1 MKKKD
6 ILDTLSVVEKEHVQQ
21 AIDKLDKDG
30 VPGNLG
36 SYLYDVLDSETGN
49 KYPPP
54 YLIETAYKIA
64 SGKKLPKGFFDKIK
78 NNGPHFEKIQSLGF
92 QIEIKWYDDLDL
104 SSKVFSYK
112 WLYTLSSSQWNR
124 VLDAGKMIL
133 DNLDVKKDDSKL
145 VVSFRDDVKQRMGII
160 IGSKLVGGFYL
171 EKGEIYLSFFVDEN
185 YDISADSRL
194 SLSDFKFANNIGK
207 LIYLKLDDWQGEKDL
222 LNQQVLSDISNYY
235 KDASGTSWKNS
246 HLPFMTDVIRSQGP
260 RRRFLS
266 FMRQK
271 PQERLMDVYKY
282 YLKTTGNE
290 DELYK
295 WEVGKEFKENWDL
308 KAKDFSAMLKS
319 VKLANLI
326 SIQSNAFY
334 REARKNPEEA
344 RTFFTYLFDESKT
357 ISDRLDWAR
366 DEGTELVKKWHPGW
380 KSAGQDERT
389 LSVLWG
395 YNDLS
400 KHALYKSSFYSK
412 YCDLLEIS
420 TAKPGGKYEHYL
432 TLIKDLVENYIKKDQ
447 ELIALH
453 NKTIDLE
460 KHIEDP
466 NYHLLAQNLLYRILD
481 GYWTWDLEGEQEEKC
496 NYWVFQGNPKLFDFE
511 TALRNEIL
519 TDWTVSAHKDK
530 IKIGDKVVL
539 WITGSDAGCYALAE
553 VTSEPHTRTT
563 SADDHL
569 WKEEDNSELKADI
582 KVTHNLVN
590 NPILKTEID
599 SLAKLKNLK
608 VGNQGTNFSASKEE
622 YEKLLSM
629 YSISEPKNYWV
640 YSPGENAMY
649 WDTFYEEGILGLGW
663 NELGDIS
670 RFNDKDE
677 IVKELQRIEETDSS
691 KKNDATANWDFI
703 HRVNVGDVI
712 IAKKGRQE
720 LLGYGIVTSGY
731 YYDPSRPDQHHL
743 RKIEW
748 KLKGSWPISDN
759 LSLKTL
765 TIITEYGCELPEFEF
780 YYQRLLA
787 DMGVDVPRI
796 KKEIMPINQ
805 ILYGPPGTGKTYHLK
820 TELFPRYTARESSV
834 TKDDFVKE
842 IVGDLS
848 WWKVVALVL
857 KEMKAGKV
865 SDIREHKFLKVKE
878 SLSNSNTVKQTIWGQ
893 LQAHTVEECVAV
905 NVKRKMTPL
914 IFFKDENSNWRL
926 DEQGYEQVEEE
937 ISSILEEINNFE
949 SKKDKEIKRYEFVT
963 FHQSYAYEDFIEG
976 IKPVMEEGS
985 DGDIQYE
992 IKDGLFKKLCQR
1004 AGNDPSNS
1012 YAIFIDEINRGNVS
1026 SIFGE
1031 LITLIE
1037 DDKRLGSENAMT
1049 ATLPYS
1055 RSIFGV
1061 PRNVHIYGTM
1071 NTADRSVEALDTAL
1085 RRRFSFLEML
1095 PDSSKLEVSVEG
1107 IRLSELLTILNDRIE
1122 VLVDRDHTIGHAFFI
1137 NDKNLDDLR
1146 NTFANKV
1153 IPLLQEYF
1161 YGDYGKM
1168 EMVIGSAFFEVKDTT
1183 KIKFAVKPEDFD
1195 PEGKV
1200 YHIVD
1205 LADKKTMSDDD
1216 FKEALTKLI
1225 KGA

>member
-1 MKKKD
+1 MNQREKIQHLTQENVLQAIERIKEEGVPSARESNTYDLVYEGVVYPPKYITSLAGFFSGRGQFILGSTFAGGEDSKCFAILRELGFD
-6 ILDTLSVVEKEHVQQ
+6 ILPKEETKDFLKPKEADRKMHYKYCYRVIDEQLNEGLFKEHFIEYVRYCRESAWFSVAEAYKFRFGRWMSENINLDTQSDEEVLAKCNESQDQSYDAEGKAKGVNFIVSQKRYQDEFISLIDVQNIRRIKNGELLNDYDLKESPLSFPKFSVWAGVLLPENSMIFGSDELTNGIAHLFHLDDYPKSGVRAFNLANVCLKEIKVLVEREYKDEAQELIQQVFPGANMDPVDWVWLVQDFILFLNRRVLSTAKNYFWVFQGDNYQVEKENGIVAAPVDKIHHHKRLREMREGDVVIHYANS
-21 AIDKLDKDG
+21 AIRALSTVVKEFVIAEK
-30 VPGNLG
+30 
-36 SYLYDVLDSETGN
+36 
-49 KYPPP
+49 P
-54 YLIETAYKIA
+54 YLRDKSENLIVEVDYNELSQPIKAQEIA
-64 SGKKLPKGFFDKIK
+64 KKF
-78 NNGPHFEKIQSLGF
+78 
-92 QIEIKWYDDLDL
+92 
-104 SSKVFSYK
+104 
-112 WLYTLSSSQWNR
+112 
-124 VLDAGKMIL
+124 
-133 DNLDVKKDDSKL
+133 KDH
-145 VVSFRDDVKQRMGII
+145 
-160 IGSKLVGGFYL
+160 
-171 EKGEIYLSFFVDEN
+171 
-185 YDISADSRL
+185 
-194 SLSDFKFANNIGK
+194 
-207 LIYLKLDDWQGEKDL
+207 KDL
-222 LNQQVLSDISNYY
+222 LP
-235 KDASGTSWKNS
+235 A
-246 HLPFMTDVIRSQGP
+246 
-260 RRRFLS
+260 
-266 FMRQK
+266 
-271 PQERLMDVYKY
+271 KY
-282 YLKTTGNE
+282 SPLTK
-290 DELYK
+290 
-295 WEVGKEFKENWDL
+295 
-308 KAKDFSAMLKS
+308 
-319 VKLANLI
+319 
-326 SIQSNAFY
+326 
-334 REARKNPEEA
+334 
-344 RTFFTYLFDESKT
+344 
-357 ISDRLDWAR
+357 
-366 DEGTELVKKWHPGW
+366 
-380 KSAGQDERT
+380 
-389 LSVLWG
+389 
-395 YNDLS
+395 DLS
-400 KHALYKSSFYSK
+400 ANQVYMAAFNEASYS
-412 YCDLLEIS
+412 LLFNE
-420 TAKPGGKYEHYL
+420 
-432 TLIKDLVENYIKKDQ
+432 
-447 ELIALH
+447 
-453 NKTIDLE
+453 
-460 KHIEDP
+460 
-466 NYHLLAQNLLYRILD
+466 
-481 GYWTWDLEGEQEEKC
+481 C
-496 NYWVFQGNPKLFDFE
+496 NYWVFQGSPKLFDFE

-1095 PDSSKLEVSVEG
+1095 PDSSKLEVAVEG

-1205 LADKKTMSDDD
+1205 VADKKTMSDDD

>member
-1 MKKKD
+1 
-6 ILDTLSVVEKEHVQQ
+6 
-21 AIDKLDKDG
+21 
-30 VPGNLG
+30 
-36 SYLYDVLDSETGN
+36 
-49 KYPPP
+49 
-54 YLIETAYKIA
+54 
-64 SGKKLPKGFFDKIK
+64 
-78 NNGPHFEKIQSLGF
+78 
-92 QIEIKWYDDLDL
+92 
-104 SSKVFSYK
+104 
-112 WLYTLSSSQWNR
+112 
-124 VLDAGKMIL
+124 
-133 DNLDVKKDDSKL
+133 
-145 VVSFRDDVKQRMGII
+145 
-160 IGSKLVGGFYL
+160 
-171 EKGEIYLSFFVDEN
+171 
-185 YDISADSRL
+185 
-194 SLSDFKFANNIGK
+194 
-207 LIYLKLDDWQGEKDL
+207 
-222 LNQQVLSDISNYY
+222 
-235 KDASGTSWKNS
+235 
-246 HLPFMTDVIRSQGP
+246 
-260 RRRFLS
+260 
-266 FMRQK
+266 
-271 PQERLMDVYKY
+271 
-282 YLKTTGNE
+282 
-290 DELYK
+290 
-295 WEVGKEFKENWDL
+295 
-308 KAKDFSAMLKS
+308 
-319 VKLANLI
+319 
-326 SIQSNAFY
+326 
-334 REARKNPEEA
+334 
-344 RTFFTYLFDESKT
+344 
-357 ISDRLDWAR
+357 
-366 DEGTELVKKWHPGW
+366 
-380 KSAGQDERT
+380 
-389 LSVLWG
+389 
-395 YNDLS
+395 
-400 KHALYKSSFYSK
+400 
-412 YCDLLEIS
+412 
-420 TAKPGGKYEHYL
+420 
-432 TLIKDLVENYIKKDQ
+432 
-447 ELIALH
+447 
-453 NKTIDLE
+453 
-460 KHIEDP
+460 
-466 NYHLLAQNLLYRILD
+466 
-481 GYWTWDLEGEQEEKC
+481 
-496 NYWVFQGNPKLFDFE
+496 
-511 TALRNEIL
+511 
-519 TDWTVSAHKDK
+519 
-530 IKIGDKVVL
+530 
-539 WITGSDAGCYALAE
+539 
-553 VTSEPHTRTT
+553 
-563 SADDHL
+563 
-569 WKEEDNSELKADI
+569 
-582 KVTHNLVN
+582 
-590 NPILKTEID
+590 
-599 SLAKLKNLK
+599 
-608 VGNQGTNFSASKEE
+608 
-622 YEKLLSM
+622 
-629 YSISEPKNYWV
+629 
-640 YSPGENAMY
+640 MY